1 MNDENITSE
10 AACAEVEPLVFDNY
24 QKPKHALKYCAVCPV
39 RGWCL
44 RQVDPIESFFDGIA
58 GGHVWRDGVHRE
70 GSLKDPVLREYVSS
84 SRHRLKT
91 SKPRKRGER
100 KRTDR
105 VLLGQFLSGKVPNT
119 LLTEKERALA
129 AAWLISQGWS
139 EDDAVKHCNV
149 KRKGLG

>member
-1 MNDENITSE
+1 MTAEL
-10 AACAEVEPLVFDNY
+10 AACAETEPLVFYNY
-24 QKPKHALKYCAVCPV
+24 SKPKTALEYCARCPV
-39 RGWCL
+39 RDWCL
-44 RQVDPIESFFDGIA
+44 KQVDPIDSMFDGIA
-58 GGHVWRDGVHRE
+58 GGHVWRDGTHRE
-70 GSLKDPVLREYVSS
+70 GDLKDPVLSEYVKR

-105 VLLGQFLSGKVPNT
+105 VLLGQFLRGSVPHT

-149 KRKGLG
+149 KRKGRG